1 MAKEGR
7 STAVVVDLERCLA
20 CRSCELACA
29 KAHAGF
35 ADIVEAVL
43 SGAHMVPR
51 VRVIAAAGRAVP
63 VQCQHCEDAPCVAV
77 CPSGAIYR
85 EEETGRVLARVEK
98 CIGCKSCVIV
108 CPFGAVDWD
117 GPSGSVVKCDLC
129 AEIVGAGEE
138 PTCVVSCPTHAR
150 RVVVLRDLTD
160 RRRREAAARTVKL
173 YETETEAGKK

>member
-29 KAHAGF
+29 KAHAGY

-43 SGAHMVPR
+43 AGAHLVPR

-77 CPSGAIYR
+77 CPSGAVYR
-85 EEETGRVLARVEK
+85 EEETGRVLARVER
-98 CIGCKSCVIV
+98 CIGCRSCVIV
-108 CPFGAVDWD
+108 CPFGAAEWD
-117 GPSGSVVKCDLC
+117 AVKGALVKCDFC
-129 AEIVGAGEE
+129 ADIIEASEVPRCIAA
-138 PTCVVSCPTHAR
+138 CPTRAR
-150 RVVVLRDLTD
+150 RVVELQELSRQ
-160 RRRREAAARTVKL
+160 RRKEAALRTIQVVQGEPPK
-173 YETETEAGKK
+173 A